1 VASSGIS
8 IAQLRTAVEGGRI
21 DPVYVILGSD
31 AALRRRALAALRAGF
46 LEASGGLQPG
56 AFVRM
61 DATAVPVGD
70 GMDAV
75 VDEARSLP
83 LFAMMSD
90 GPARLLWAGSFG
102 NVKAEETDSL
112 KAYLADP
119 VAATC
124 LVLDTVALDKRTT
137 IYKQLAK
144 VATIVDCEPP
154 KNEGDVRRWIEATA
168 AARGCRID
176 RDAVVLL
183 TEMAG
188 TSITA
193 LEQELEKVLLFVGD
207 SGRITASDLE
217 GLLGRSREHSVFE
230 LTDALVAARPRD
242 AMRALN
248 LLVDDGEEPIRLLA
262 MVAWIT
268 RQLVTAHDL
277 ANSGLPQKEAMQQLG
292 GRWDGRRR
300 LLDRGRAATRDH
312 LLDAL
317 RACGD
322 TDLAIKRLRDA
333 RPGGDRLRPARGA
346 LEALCRQICAA

>member
-1 VASSGIS
+1 MASSGIS
-8 IAQLRTAVEGGRI
+8 IAQLKKAVGDGRI
-21 DPVYVILGSD
+21 APVYLVLGSD
-31 AALRRRALAALRAGF
+31 AALRRRALDALIAGF
-46 LEASGGLQPG
+46 VDSAGNSPPG
-56 AFVRM
+56 TLLRM
-61 DATAVPVGD
+61 DAAEPPDGD

-75 VDEARSLP
+75 IDEARSLP

-90 GPARLLWAGSFG
+90 GPARIVWTAGFDK
-102 NVKAEETDSL
+102 VTAEAAQGL
-112 KAYLADP
+112 KTYLEDP
-119 VAATC
+119 VEATC
-124 LVLDTVALDKRTT
+124 LVLEAPALDKRKTVS
-137 IYKQLAK
+137 KQLAK
-144 VATIVDCEPP
+144 TATIVDCEPP
-154 KNEGDVRRWIEATA
+154 KSEADVRRWIEATV
-168 AARGCRID
+168 AARGCRIE

-193 LEQELEKVLLFVGD
+193 LEQELEKAILFVGEG
-207 SGRITASDLE
+207 GRIAAIDLE

-230 LTDALVAARPRD
+230 LTDALVASRPKD
-242 AMRALN
+242 ALRTLN
-248 LLVDDGEEPIRLLA
+248 LLVDDGEEPMRLLT

-292 GRWDGRRR
+292 GRWDQRRR
-300 LLDRGRAATRDH
+300 LLDRGRAATRDD

-322 TDLAIKRLRDA
+322 ADLAIKRLRDA
-333 RPGGDRLRPARGA
+333 RPGGDRRRPARGV